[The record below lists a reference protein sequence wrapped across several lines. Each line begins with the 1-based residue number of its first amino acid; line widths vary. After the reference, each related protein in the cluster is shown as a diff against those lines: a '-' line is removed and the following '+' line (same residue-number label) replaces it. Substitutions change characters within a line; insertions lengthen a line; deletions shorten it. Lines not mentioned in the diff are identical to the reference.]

1 MSPQGYLDVDLE
13 IERAGEQYQAEL
25 DSPCGQ
31 ASATFAP
38 PFAALEIEN
47 IILRLGQVRRGLRRI
62 DTPEV
67 EAAKSF
73 GARLFNAV
81 FSQSVRD
88 CLIKSLDQASSQGL
102 GLRVRLRLNKAPE
115 LAVLPWEY
123 LYYSDLN
130 RFFALS
136 TKTPIVRYLELPERI
151 RPLRIDL
158 PLRVLA
164 VVSSPSDVP
173 PLDVE
178 REWQNIQTALAGPV
192 AAGVVQLER
201 LEPPTLRALQRAL
214 RRTPFHCLHFVGHG
228 AFDPQRQDGLLI
240 FEGEQG
246 DAYRVS
252 GQDLGMLLH
261 DFDSL
266 RLVVLNACEG
276 GRAANDDPFGGV
288 AQSLVQQGCPA
299 VVAMQFPISD
309 EAAIRLSQSFYS
321 ALGGG
326 TPVDTALA
334 IARQELF
341 AASQSLEWGTPV
353 LYLRAPDGRVFD
365 IGQPAPVPELP
376 RPQPSVPAPEPRAP
390 LLIVPPRWLWVAGTV
405 LVLLALAL
413 VAVAVAR
420 QMLKGDEP
428 ATIFP
433 PTPAL
438 SQTPAQ
444 TAAALAERPSAQPTS
459 LPALLP
465 TVAPTAESALP
476 VAQPTADP
484 VRFYADWGLRGQ
496 PLEAGVV
503 LNSVAVS
510 PDGLVAAAGADGLIR
525 IWRASDRALLRTLG
539 DRNNRVPS
547 VAFSPDGA
555 LLASGSADGVVRL
568 WRVADGVALRALGAP
583 FGHSGPVQVV
593 VFSHNGEWL
602 ASGSDDTTIRLW
614 RVQDGTFLRT
624 FTGHSASVWGLAFS
638 PDDRLLASGAN
649 EARPSG
655 RDTDVL
661 LWNVAD
667 ATQAGRFSGHSSG
680 VMSVAFSPDST
691 LLASG
696 SWDTTARIWD
706 VAGFRQLLVLEGHP
720 KGAGWVVFAPDGQ
733 TLATAAGD
741 GNARLW
747 QARDGRLLRAFEGHT
762 DWASS
767 VAFAPDGRLLVSASG
782 DGTLRLW
789 GSPE

>member
-1 MSPQGYLDVDLE
+1 MPTQGYLDVDLE
-13 IERAGEQYQAEL
+13 IERIGERYQAEL

-31 ASATFAP
+31 AHAVFAL
-38 PFAALEIEN
+38 PFSALEVEN
-47 IILRLGQVRRGLRRI
+47 IILRLGQVRRGVRRI

-67 EAAKSF
+67 ETAKSF
-73 GARLFNAV
+73 GSRLFGAV

-88 CLIKSLDQASSQGL
+88 CLIKSLDQASSQGQ
-102 GLRVRLRLNKAPE
+102 GLRIRLRLNKAPD
-115 LAVLPWEY
+115 LAGLPWEY
-123 LYYSDLN
+123 LYFPDLN

-151 RPLRIDL
+151 RPLRLDL

-178 REWQNIQTALAGPV
+178 REWQNIQTALAGPI
-192 AAGVVQLER
+192 AAGAVQLER
-201 LEPPTLRALQRAL
+201 LAQPTLGALGRAL

-240 FEGEQG
+240 FESEGG
-246 DAYRVS
+246 DAQRVS

-276 GRAANDDPFGGV
+276 GRAASDDPFGGV

-309 EAAIRLSQSFYS
+309 DSAIRLSQAFYG

-326 TPVDTALA
+326 TPVDTALG

-341 AASQSLEWGTPV
+341 AASPSLDWGTPV

-365 IGQPAPVPELP
+365 ISEPALAAAEPASPSP
-376 RPQPSVPAPEPRAP
+376 SAPQPPERHLPPPARPSR
-390 LLIVPPRWLWVAGTV
+390 RLWGAVAAVAV
-405 LVLLALAL
+405 LVLSTL
-413 VAVAVAR
+413 VGR
-420 QMLKGDEP
+420 TLLKGGDQP
-428 ATIFP
+428 TTMR
-433 PTPAL
+433 PTPSL
-438 SQTPAQ
+438 P
-444 TAAALAERPSAQPTS
+444 TAPTERPTLQPTAQPTD
-459 LPALLP
+459 LP
-465 TVAPTAESALP
+465 TATTAPAAT
-476 VAQPTADP
+476 AQPPADAAL
-484 VRFYADWGLRGQ
+484 FYAGWGLRGQ

-510 PDGLVAAAGADGLIR
+510 PDGLIAAAGADGRIR
-525 IWRASDRALLRTLG
+525 IWRASDRVLLRTLEG
-539 DRNNRVPS
+539 HSGRVSS

-555 LLASGSADGVVRL
+555 LLASGGADATVRL
-568 WRVADGVALRALGAP
+568 WQVAGWEALRTLGTP
-583 FGHSGPVQVV
+583 SGHSGPVQVV
-593 VFSHNGEWL
+593 TFSHSGELL
-602 ASGSDDTTIRLW
+602 ASGSDDTTVRLW
-614 RVQDGTFLRT
+614 RVQDGTFLRA
-624 FTGHSASVWGLAFS
+624 FEGHSASVWAVAFS

-661 LWNVAD
+661 LWNVGDSAP
-667 ATQAGRFSGHSSG
+667 AGRLGGHSSG
-680 VMSVAFSPDST
+680 VMSVAFSPDGT

-696 SWDTTARIWD
+696 AWDTTARIWSVD
-706 VAGFRQLLVLEGHP
+706 GLRQLLVLEGHP
-720 KGAGWVVFAPDGQ
+720 NGAGWVVFAPDGQ

-741 GNARLW
+741 GKVRIW
-747 QARDGRLLRAFEGHT
+747 RTRDGRLLRAFEGHT
-762 DWASS
+762 DWATS

-789 GSPE
+789 GPPE